1 MTPVKIKEILADHE
15 LWLRKE
21 GGKKADLSR
30 ADLSRADFRGAN
42 LSGASLYRA
51 DLSRA
56 DLSRA
61 DLSGANLRGASLYR
75 ADLSGANLCGANLRG
90 SNLTWADL
98 RLAIG
103 IIRVG
108 PASDGYEFFGVKH
121 SDVVYIKAGC
131 RWFTADQA
139 REHWFQTRGDTDLGA
154 QRLRLVDFIEREL
167 S

>member
-56 DLSRA
+56 NLSR
-61 DLSGANLRGASLYR
+61 
-75 ADLSGANLCGANLRG
+75 ANLRG

-139 REHWFQTRGDTDLGA
+139 REHWFQTRGGTDLRA
-154 QRLRLVDFIEREL
+154 QRLRFVTFIEKEL

>member
-42 LSGASLYRA
+42 LSGADLYRA

-56 DLSRA
+56 NLS
-61 DLSGANLRGASLYR
+61 
-75 ADLSGANLCGANLRG
+75 GANLRG

-139 REHWFQTRGDTDLGA
+139 REHWFQTRGGTDLRA
-154 QRLRLVDFIEREL
+154 QRLRFVTFIEKEL